1 MRVLS
6 TYGGRGDVESVV
18 GPAVR
23 SRALGAVVRVCALPD
38 WNERSADSSE
48 GGQPETTT
56 CLTRG
61 STELEAP
68 VIRSASAVQRDTTA
82 SEVSR

>member
-6 TYGGRGDVESVV
+6 TYGGRSDVESVV
-18 GPAVR
+18 RVAVR
-23 SRALGAVVRVCALPD
+23 SRALGAVVRVGAPPD
-38 WNERSADSSE
+38 WDERQADSSE

-56 CLTRG
+56 CLARG

-68 VIRSASAVQRDTTA
+68 VIRSAGAVRRDTTA